1 MAFGKLFNLFAL
13 SSLAVLV
20 CNLQASPVTALAHD
34 GHHMV
39 KVKRAHG
46 HDMVLKRKRDSSQRC
61 KQRSSTSAPPAT
73 SSTPDATQAPAPSS
87 SDQSAPDQSSSSVS
101 TVSTAPTSTPASNS
115 GKGKVGLAWANGN
128 DDSLRNF
135 VTNNVQYIYTWSEQ
149 CPSLAKEIGLTC
161 MPMLWGNAPD
171 KLESFKNTVVAG
183 YANIAMGFNEV
194 NEPGQANMDVDTA
207 VGVWKQ
213 YLEPLV
219 NEGYTLLSP
228 CTSSNPNGFDWMKS
242 FFEKCDGCHVAGIT
256 LHYYGTSAQDMID
269 YVEKWHNQFNM
280 PVWITEFACQNFN
293 TANENNGQ
301 QCSESQVWEF
311 YKTIANYAESTD
323 YVVSWSPF
331 GFMKNMQGVNDLD
344 RLMQDD
350 GSPTPLGSSVI
361 NLSFN

>member
-46 HDMVLKRKRDSSQRC
+46 HDAVLKHKRDSSQRC
-61 KQRSSTSAPPAT
+61 KQRPSSSATQTPATTSTS
-73 SSTPDATQAPAPSS
+73 DVTQAPSTSS
-87 SDQSAPDQSSSSVS
+87 SDQSSPDQSSSSVS
-101 TVSTAPTSTPASNS
+101 TAPTSTSSVSNS
-115 GKGKVGLAWANGN
+115 GSGKVGLAWPNGN

-135 VTNNVQYIYTWSEQ
+135 VTDNVQYIYTWSEQ
-149 CPSLAKEIGLTC
+149 CPSLASELGLTC
-161 MPMLWGNAPD
+161 MPMLWGNAAD
-171 KLESFKNTVVAG
+171 KLESFKSTVVAG

-194 NEPGQANMDVDTA
+194 NEAGQANMDVDTA
-207 VGVWKQ
+207 VSVWKE

-219 NEGYTLLSP
+219 DEGYSLLSP
-228 CTSSNPNGFDWMKS
+228 CTSSNPNGFDWMID
-242 FFEKCDGCHVAGIT
+242 FFDKCDGCNVAGLT

-269 YVEKWHNQFNM
+269 YIEKWHNQFNI

-293 TANENNGQ
+293 TAYENNGQ

-311 YKTIANYAESTD
+311 YETIVNFVESTD

-331 GFMKNMQGVNDLD
+331 GFMKDMQGVNELD

-350 GSPTPLGSSVI
+350 GTPTALGSAII